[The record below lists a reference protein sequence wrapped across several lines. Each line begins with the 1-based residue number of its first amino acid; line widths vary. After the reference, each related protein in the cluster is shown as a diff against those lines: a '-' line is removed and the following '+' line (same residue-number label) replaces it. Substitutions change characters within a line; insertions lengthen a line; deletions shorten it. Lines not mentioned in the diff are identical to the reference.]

1 MRYLALACDY
11 DGTIAHNGR
20 VNDETIEAL
29 QRVRDSGRRLIL
41 VSGRE
46 LEDIENNFDRLDLF
60 DRAVLENGALL
71 YRPQTKEEKVLAE
84 RPPDEFVRQLER
96 RGVGPISFG
105 RVIVATWVP
114 HENAVLDTI
123 RDMGLELQVIFN
135 KGAVMVLPAG
145 VNKATGL
152 TAALAELELS
162 PHNCAGVGDAENDHT
177 FLNLCEA
184 AVAVSNALPTL
195 KERADWVT
203 IGDHGTGV
211 RELVDRLLES
221 DLSELESDLSRYSIP
236 LGMRSDG
243 SETYLR
249 PYGVNVLLAGS
260 SQGGKTTLATGV
272 IERLIERAYQLCVI
286 DPEGDYSEVDGVVV
300 LGDGSRPPA
309 TAEVLEVLRRPEE
322 NLVVNLLGI
331 TLQDR
336 PPYFVELFSRLI
348 EMRVRTGRPHWLF
361 IDESH
366 HLFGAAY
373 SPAKLS
379 IPGGISGVVLI
390 TVEPEHVS
398 AEALAIVDVVIAIG
412 DAPERIIRTFC
423 EMVKE
428 PVPTLEPVKLEKGD
442 AIVWSRRSGDDP
454 IWIRTLPT
462 RGVRRRHVRK
472 YAVGELAP
480 EISFYFRGAEG
491 KLNLRAQNLM
501 VFLQLAEGV
510 DDETWLFHL
519 RNGEYTEWF
528 RDVIK
533 DESLAEEAERVEKR
547 GQTAAESR
555 AAIKAAIEKR
565 YTAPA

>member
-20 VNDETIEAL
+20 VNDDTIEAL
-29 QRVRDSGRRLIL
+29 ERVRQSGRKLIL

-46 LEDIENNFDRLDLF
+46 LEDLEKNFDRLDLF

-71 YRPQTKEEKVLAE
+71 YRPATKEERVLAE
-84 RPPDEFVRQLER
+84 RPPAEFVRQLER
-96 RGVGPISFG
+96 RGVAPIAFG

-114 HENAVLDTI
+114 HENAVLETI

-135 KGAVMVLPAG
+135 KGAVMVLPSG

-152 TAALAELELS
+152 TAALTELELS
-162 PHNCAGVGDAENDHT
+162 PHNCVGIGDAENDHA
-177 FLNLCEA
+177 FLTVCEA
-184 AVAVSNALPTL
+184 AVAVSNALPML

-203 IGDHGTGV
+203 TGDHGAGV
-211 RELVDRLLES
+211 RELVDLLLDS
-221 DLSELESDLSRYSIP
+221 DLAEIEPRLSRYLIP

-243 SETYLR
+243 SEMHLA

-272 IERLIERAYQLCVI
+272 IERLIERAYQLCII
-286 DPEGDYSEVDGVVV
+286 DPEGDYSELEGAVV

-309 TAEVLEVLRRPEE
+309 TNEVLEVLRRPEE
-322 NLVVNLLGI
+322 HVVVNLLG
-331 TLQDR
+331 LSLHNR
-336 PPYFVELFSRLI
+336 PPFFVELFSRLL
-348 EMRVRTGRPHWLF
+348 EMRSRSGRPHWLV
-361 IDESH
+361 IDETH
-366 HLFGAAY
+366 HLLNPAY

-379 IPGGISGVVLI
+379 IPRGISGVLMI

-398 AEALAIVDVVIAIG
+398 VEALAIADVVIAIG
-412 DAPERIIRTFC
+412 EEPERILRAFC
-423 EMVKE
+423 EVVNE
-428 PVPTLEPVKLEKGD
+428 PVPTLAPVKLEKGD
-442 AIVWSRRSGDDP
+442 AIVWSRRSEDGP
-454 IWIRTLPT
+454 VWIRSLPPS
-462 RGVRRRHVRK
+462 GVRRRHHRK
-472 YAVGELAP
+472 YAEGELAP
-480 EISFYFRGAEG
+480 ELSFYFRGAEG

-501 VFLQLAEGV
+501 VFMQLAEGV

-519 RNGEYTEWF
+519 HNGEYSHWF

-533 DESLAEEAERVEKR
+533 NESLAEEAARVENR
-547 GQTAAESR
+547 DLSAAESR

-565 YTAPA
+565 YTASA

>member
-20 VNDETIEAL
+20 VNDQTIEAL
-29 QRVRDSGRRLIL
+29 QRVRDSGRKLIL

-46 LEDIENNFDRLDLF
+46 LEDLENNFDRLDLF
-60 DRAVLENGALL
+60 DHAVLENGALL
-71 YRPQTKEEKVLAE
+71 YRPQRKEEKVLAE
-84 RPPDEFVRQLER
+84 RPPDGFVRELER

-114 HENAVLDTI
+114 HENTVLETI

-162 PHNCAGVGDAENDHT
+162 PHNCAGIGDAENDHA
-177 FLNLCEA
+177 FLSLCEA
-184 AVAVSNALPTL
+184 AVAVSNALPIL

-203 IGDHGTGV
+203 TGDHGTGV
-211 RELVDRLLES
+211 RELIDRLLES
-221 DLSELESDLSRYSIP
+221 DLADLESDLSRYLIP
-236 LGMRSDG
+236 LGLRSDG
-243 SETYLR
+243 SEMHLR

-272 IERLIERAYQLCVI
+272 IERLIERAYQLCII
-286 DPEGDYSEVDGVVV
+286 DPEGDYSEVEDVIV
-300 LGDGSRPPA
+300 LGDGSRRPA
-309 TAEVLEVLRRPEE
+309 TGEVLEVLRRPEE
-322 NLVVNLLGI
+322 NVVANLLGI

-336 PPYFVELFSRLI
+336 PPFFIELFSRLL
-348 EMRVRTGRPHWLF
+348 EMRARTGRPHWLV
-361 IDESH
+361 IDEAH

-373 SPAKLS
+373 SPAKRS
-379 IPGGISGVVLI
+379 IPKGISGVMLI

-398 AEALAIVDVVIAIG
+398 EEALAMVDVVIAIG
-412 DAPERIIRTFC
+412 DQPERIIRTFC
-423 EMVKE
+423 EMLEE
-428 PVPTLEPVKLEKGD
+428 PMPALEPVKLEKGD

-472 YAVGELAP
+472 YAEGELAP

-519 RNGEYTEWF
+519 RNGEYSEWF

-533 DESLAEEAERVEKR
+533 DESLAEEAARTEKR

-565 YTAPA
+565 YTASA